1 VTNVRLNLGYPAR
14 VSDPSTGKR
23 LNDTLQVGKSSAPA
37 GSLVVGVATL
47 L

>member
-1 VTNVRLNLGYPAR
+1 MRVNLGYPAR

-23 LNDTLQVGKSSAPA
+23 LNDTLQVGKSSATA
-37 GSLVVGVATL
+37 GSLVVGVAAL

>member
-1 VTNVRLNLGYPAR
+1 VNLGYPGRAI
-14 VSDPSTGKR
+14 DPSTGKR
-23 LNDTLQVGKSSAPA
+23 LNDTLQVGKSSTPA